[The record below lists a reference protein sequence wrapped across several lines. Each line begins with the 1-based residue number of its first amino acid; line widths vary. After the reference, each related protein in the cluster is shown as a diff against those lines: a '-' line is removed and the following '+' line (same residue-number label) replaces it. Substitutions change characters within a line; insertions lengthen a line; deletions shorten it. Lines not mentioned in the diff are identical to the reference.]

1 MIHQV
6 QAELQN
12 VRNNMF
18 DNNNLKSAIQHA
30 NLATELLGQNDP
42 LINLTWTNQIS
53 ERNPRVASELIS
65 ALDGLKDTIKSNGS
79 SSRTSGIPNIES
91 NITRIGDLLGEAVA
105 ARISKDTLNNPKT
118 QAIVIA
124 NLGNEIYN
132 SYGKAFGMISAKTRN
147 MTMMVMG
154 NTSGGNNNDDN
165 ASSTMSNNMQN
176 MMMTDTVISNIHNN
190 IIDLTA
196 YQTTQGLAS
205 QALEMFNK
213 NLKPITPSNA
223 TAANSKIEEDLTQI
237 KSTIDDKGPFMD
249 IAKLVHIQLHPSLI
263 TTYGLR
269 LK

>member
-1 MIHQV
+1 M
-6 QAELQN
+6 
-12 VRNNMF
+12 
-18 DNNNLKSAIQHA
+18 DKSNLGKES
-30 NLATELLGQNDP
+30 EGCKW
-42 LINLTWTNQIS
+42 INIF
-53 ERNPRVASELIS
+53 
-65 ALDGLKDTIKSNGS
+65 ALDGLKDTINSNG

-118 QAIVIA
+118 QVLVIA

-132 SYGKAFGMISAKTRN
+132 SYSKAFGMIPAKTRN

-165 ASSTMSNNMQN
+165 ASSTTSNNMQN
-176 MMMTDTVISNIHNN
+176 MMMTDTVISNIHNK

-205 QALEMFNK
+205 QALETFNK

-237 KSTIDDKGPFMD
+237 KSTIDDKGHSWILQSNCIFNY
-249 IAKLVHIQLHPSLI
+249 ILVW
-263 TTYGLR
+263 
-269 LK
+269 